1 MKVYLSVDMEGV
13 ACIVNPTQV
22 ISPSLGPRSGFMP
35 DSMAYERG
43 RKLLTAEVKAAV
55 EGAYQAGASQVVV
68 NEAHGTMDNIL
79 VEDLDPRVRV
89 IAGSPKPLC
98 MVEGL
103 DSSFDAA
110 IFLGYHAP
118 YMTMNGVMGHNFT
131 GVIRINGRV
140 LGEAGINAA
149 AAGCFGV
156 PVVMVT
162 GDRKT
167 TDLAAGII
175 GPRLVGVA
183 VKEGLG
189 YQAADNLHPQEA
201 QAQIKA
207 GVIKALTLAQKPAPF
222 VLEPPITLEMEFLR
236 PMTGELAALVPGV
249 QRIDTACVRYV
260 SDDFMEI
267 YRLIRLFLNLANVS
281 FAA

>member
-13 ACIVNPTQV
+13 ACIVNPVQV

-35 DSMAYERG
+35 DALAYERG
-43 RKLLTAEVKAAV
+43 KKLLTGEVKAAV
-55 EGAYQAGASQVVV
+55 EGAFQAGAAQVVV
-68 NEAHGTMDNIL
+68 NEAHGSMDNIL
-79 VEDLDPRVRV
+79 VEDLDPRVRL

-103 DSSFDAA
+103 DESFSAA

-118 YMTMNGVMGHNFT
+118 FKTLNGVMGHNFT
-131 GVIRINGRV
+131 GTIKINGRIF
-140 LGEAGINAA
+140 GEAGINAA

-162 GDRKT
+162 GDRQT
-167 TDLAAGII
+167 TNLAVELLGPDLV
-175 GPRLVGVA
+175 PVT

-189 YQAADNLHPQEA
+189 YMAADNLHPEKA

-207 GVIKALTLAQKPAPF
+207 GVLEALAPGKKHQLFTL
-222 VLEPPITLEMEFLR
+222 ESPITLEMEFMR
-236 PMTGELAALVPGV
+236 PVTGELAALVPGV
-249 QRIDTACVRYV
+249 ERIDTACVRYV
-260 SDDFMEI
+260 ADDFLDI